1 MESPANHTAHS
12 GRELRP
18 APLNR
23 RRSVRQKVHI
33 PAYANLN
40 GSRSGMVLDLN
51 EIVDISEDGMCVQ
64 TSTPLTPNRSLP
76 ISLDLAETKAFIHT
90 AGLVVW
96 TDKSGRAGLK
106 FPELPPQSRHQL
118 QEWLFANAIAAFI
131 NHGEPTHKDVKHVG
145 PSNGDLSHRAPSHGN
160 ATPSEFKFSA
170 LLPDL
175 KQMLSVA
182 GDTASAKDAASAS
195 SVPPLEFENV
205 VHLDYTSLLTGL
217 AAVQKEVESLGA
229 DQEKA
234 LQLIVGC
241 ALTFTRATGAAVAL
255 SSQFIKSEG
264 ETDIDRE
271 PSPGAMICTAVA
283 GCDAPPVGSHLQV
296 GSGFS
301 GECVR
306 SRTLLSCEDAE
317 TDSRV
322 DRETCRA
329 LGIRSMIASPVL
341 LNDAAIGLL
350 EVFSPNAHAFDSN
363 DRTAIERLAKII
375 AGTVAQSKDSS
386 SLASAAPL
394 LFGQNIFP
402 QTGSL
407 DEESSVEPSFE
418 SFNDKY
424 SKALLIAAV
433 VTLLIVL
440 FWFFASNSKSRSGS
454 NGSQP
459 SANSAEAT
467 SPAASSPGSKQN
479 ALPVNDIEGLR
490 RLAMQ
495 GDPMAQYALGVRY
508 ATGDEVKQD
517 DTQALALFTK
527 AAEEGSVP
535 AQATLGAYYWAG
547 RGVPQD
553 LKKAYFWAVLARA
566 GGDVGSKYRTAVLA
580 SRLSRS
586 QIIAARQEAED
597 WIKAHQ
603 LSAKK

>member
-1 MESPANHTAHS
+1 
-12 GRELRP
+12 
-18 APLNR
+18 
-23 RRSVRQKVHI
+23 
-33 PAYANLN
+33 
-40 GSRSGMVLDLN
+40 MVLDLN
-51 EIVDISEDGMCVQ
+51 EIVDISEDGMCIQ

-76 ISLDLAETKAFIHT
+76 VSLDLAETKAFIHT

-96 TDKSGRAGLK
+96 TDRSGRAGLK

-131 NHGEPTHKDVKHVG
+131 NRGEPTHKDVKPG
-145 PSNGDLSHRAPSHGN
+145 SPSNGNLSQRDSIRENPKR
-160 ATPSEFKFSA
+160 SELKFPA

-175 KQMLSVA
+175 NQMLSVA
-182 GDTASAKDAASAS
+182 GDSASANDDAPVANIL
-195 SVPPLEFENV
+195 PLDFDNGA
-205 VHLDYTSLLTGL
+205 HLDYTSLLTGL
-217 AAVQKEVESLGA
+217 AAVQREVESLGA

-255 SSQFIKSEG
+255 SSRFIKSEA
-264 ETDIDRE
+264 ETDANRE
-271 PSPGAMICTAVA
+271 PMAEEMICAGVS
-283 GCDAPPVGSHLQV
+283 GCDAPPLGSHLQV

-306 SRTLLSCEDAE
+306 SRTVLSCEDAE
-317 TDSRV
+317 TDARV

-329 LGIRSMIASPVL
+329 LGIRSMIAAPVL

-350 EVFSPNAHAFDSN
+350 EVFSPYAHAFDNN
-363 DRTAIERLAKII
+363 DRTVIERLAKII
-375 AGTVAQSKDSS
+375 SGTIAQSKDSS
-386 SLASAAPL
+386 SAVAPSPL
-394 LFGQNIFP
+394 LFGKNIFP

-407 DEESSVEPSFE
+407 DEESSVEPSIE

-440 FWFFASNSKSRSGS
+440 FWFFASNSKSRSGWDT
-454 NGSQP
+454 SQP
-459 SANSAEAT
+459 SVNSAGAT
-467 SPAASSPGSKQN
+467 SPAASSLGSTHN
-479 ALPVNDIEGLR
+479 ASPVNDIEGLR
-490 RLAMQ
+490 RLATQ
-495 GDPMAQYALGVRY
+495 GDPTAQYALGVRY

-517 DTQALALFTK
+517 DAQALALFTK

-553 LKKAYFWAVLARA
+553 LKKAYFWAVLAQA

-597 WIKAHQ
+597 WIKSHQ